1 MYVCNKVKIMENNL
15 ILFNSVTIAMRAREV
30 LKKYNIYS
38 TVVRTPI
45 SLNKKSCGYS
55 LLINQDYKRALEVL
69 SGNGIAYTGTAAA
82 DAK

>member
-1 MYVCNKVKIMENNL
+1 MLVIKVKTMENNL

-55 LLINQDYKRALEVL
+55 LFINQDFKRALEVL
-69 SGNGIAYTGTAAA
+69 SGNGIAYTGTAAVG
-82 DAK
+82 AK